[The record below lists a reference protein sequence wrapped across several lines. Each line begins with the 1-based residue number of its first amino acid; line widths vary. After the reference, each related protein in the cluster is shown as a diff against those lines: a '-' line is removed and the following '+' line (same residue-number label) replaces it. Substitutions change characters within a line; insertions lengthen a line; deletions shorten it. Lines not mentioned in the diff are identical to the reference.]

1 MNESWSTV
9 SEPVSLPSCGQ
20 SVSSNVNRLS
30 LQLQHFNYLQSDNA
44 VFVFSGEPSDDKSLL
59 LKVGCHTCIQLLW
72 NSLWT
77 HVPFFYKYRVTLSF
91 GPWMTPIST
100 WIGKKCSYPH
110 NKLCDITH
118 QMSYLIPMLDGFNVY
133 TSRMSF
139 STRKTKF
146 IWQAYKKWAPILCIS
161 SLGID
166 SKL

>member
-77 HVPFFYKYRVTLSF
+77 HVPFFYKYRVFFFERRFYWTSKKLEEE
-91 GPWMTPIST
+91 TIYKQVLQAN
-100 WIGKKCSYPH
+100 IG
-110 NKLCDITH
+110 
-118 QMSYLIPMLDGFNVY
+118 
-133 TSRMSF
+133 SF
-139 STRKTKF
+139 SQSNQSGRKVLDLLTIQEKEKVF
-146 IWQAYKKWAPILCIS
+146 MS
-161 SLGID
+161 SMRVSFRGGFS
-166 SKL
+166 SKQIFFR